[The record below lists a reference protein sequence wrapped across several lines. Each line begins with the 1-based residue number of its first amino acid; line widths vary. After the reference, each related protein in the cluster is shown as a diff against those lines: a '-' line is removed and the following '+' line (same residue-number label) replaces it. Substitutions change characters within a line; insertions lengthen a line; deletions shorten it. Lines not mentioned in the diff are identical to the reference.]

1 MYIFVE
7 YARCFNI
14 ICCWYGLY
22 EKYECKSNIPTLNF
36 VIPASFSW
44 KYTPKNIFQKNISIF
59 MHDFIVSYNKK
70 SDFGYTLIVDV
81 DYPEYLQPLHRDLSF
96 APGKIVINKEKS

>member
-1 MYIFVE
+1 
-7 YARCFNI
+7 
-14 ICCWYGLY
+14 
-22 EKYECKSNIPTLNF
+22 
-36 VIPASFSW
+36 
-44 KYTPKNIFQKNISIF
+44 

-96 APGKIVINKEKS
+96 APGKIVINKEKSQNPQ

>member
-1 MYIFVE
+1 MQDVLISFAVDMDFTKNMS
-7 YARCFNI
+7 A
-14 ICCWYGLY
+14 
-22 EKYECKSNIPTLNF
+22 KSNIPTLNF

-59 MHDFIVSYNKK
+59 MHDFVISYNKK